1 MFFRSESLCKVL
13 FYMSEFISSSVIFT
27 QHTPNALMRRHR
39 VVKRADGREGIDQ
52 GGAAN
57 PPDTFYSK
65 PVGSTETEVFC
76 VLFPDVCLA
85 LGRSLV

>member
-1 MFFRSESLCKVL
+1 MVKKES
-13 FYMSEFISSSVIFT
+13 T
-27 QHTPNALMRRHR
+27 N
-39 VVKRADGREGIDQ
+39 

-85 LGRSLV
+85 FRRSLVWM